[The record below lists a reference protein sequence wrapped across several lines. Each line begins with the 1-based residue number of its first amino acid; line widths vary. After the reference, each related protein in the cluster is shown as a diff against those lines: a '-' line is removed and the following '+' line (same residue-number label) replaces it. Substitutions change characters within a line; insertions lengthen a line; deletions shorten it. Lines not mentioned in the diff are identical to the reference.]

1 MYNRLDLH
9 EMLCNIL
16 GSRNVYYSPPES
28 VKLKYPAIVY
38 SRSNI
43 ENTFADDSVYK
54 QAHLYSITIIDAN
67 PDSEIVEKMSRVPK
81 CKFDR
86 HFVSDGLNHDIFTIY
101 Y

>member
-1 MYNRLDLH
+1 MHNRLDLH
-9 EMLCNIL
+9 EMLCDIL

-43 ENTFADDSVYK
+43 ENAFADDSVYK

-67 PDSEIVEKMSRVPK
+67 PDSEIVEKMSMVPK

>member
-1 MYNRLDLH
+1 MHNRLDLH
-9 EMLCNIL
+9 EMLCDIL
-16 GSRNVYYSPPES
+16 GARNVYYSPPES

-86 HFVSDGLNHDIFTIY
+86 YFVSDGLNHDIFTIY

>member
-1 MYNRLDLH
+1 MHNRLDLH
-9 EMLCNIL
+9 EMLCDIL

-28 VKLKYPAIVY
+28 IKLKYPAIVY
-38 SRSNI
+38 SRNNI

-54 QAHLYSITIIDAN
+54 QAHLYSITIIDSN
-67 PDSEIVEKMSRVPK
+67 PDSEIVEKMSQVPK

>member
-1 MYNRLDLH
+1 MHNRLDLH
-9 EMLCNIL
+9 EMLCDIL

-28 VKLKYPAIVY
+28 IKLKYPAIVY

-43 ENTFADDSVYK
+43 SNTFADDSVYK

-67 PDSEIVEKMSRVPK
+67 PDSEIVEKMSMVPK